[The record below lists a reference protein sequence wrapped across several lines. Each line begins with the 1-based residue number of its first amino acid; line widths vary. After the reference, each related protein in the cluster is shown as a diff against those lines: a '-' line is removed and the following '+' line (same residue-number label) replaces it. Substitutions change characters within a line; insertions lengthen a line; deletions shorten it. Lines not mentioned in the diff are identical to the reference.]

1 MKEIQQLF
9 SNLKNTF
16 PTITVTDIIDI
27 LLVTFIVYQV
37 INLIRTTS
45 ANRIAKAIIFLL
57 ILTFITELLN
67 LHTLNYLLD
76 RVLELGVVAIV
87 IVFQPELRRFLERL
101 GGRSVK
107 GLMGIAAN
115 PNDETE
121 HAIDETVLACEEMS
135 AERCGALIVFERNN
149 SLEQI
154 CATGTVVDATV
165 SQELV
170 RNIFFPKAALHD
182 GAMIVQNG
190 RIGAAGCVLPLSEN
204 RNISTDLGTR
214 HRAGIGM
221 SESSDA
227 VVIIVSEET
236 GTISVA
242 IGGMLK
248 RHLAPQTLKKLL
260 QMELLGTEKK
270 TGVMDKLGLDKL
282 GLDKLKLDNL
292 KKHKK
297 GEKDDVQRK

>member
-16 PTITVTDIIDI
+16 PTITITDILDI
-27 LLVTFIVYQV
+27 LLVAFIVYQV

-57 ILTFITELLN
+57 ILTFITDLLN

-76 RVLELGVVAIV
+76 RILELGVVAIV
-87 IVFQPELRRFLERL
+87 IVFQPELRRFLEHL

-107 GLMGIAAN
+107 GLMGINSN

-121 HAIDETVLACEEMS
+121 HAIDEIVLACEDMS
-135 AERCGALIVFERNN
+135 AERVGALIVFERDN

-154 CATGTVVDATV
+154 TASGTVVDAAV

-182 GAMIVQNG
+182 GAMIVQHG

-204 RNISTDLGTR
+204 RNLSTDLGTR
-214 HRAGIGM
+214 HRAGVGM
-221 SESSDA
+221 SETSDA
-227 VVIIVSEET
+227 VVVIVSEET

-248 RHLAPQTLKKLL
+248 RHLAPETLKKLL
-260 QMELLGTEKK
+260 QKELLGDEKRS
-270 TGVMDKLGLDKL
+270 GVIDKLR
-282 GLDKLKLDNL
+282 LDKLKLDML
-292 KKHKK
+292 KKNKK
-297 GEKDDVQRK
+297 GGDNDVPRT